1 MRAHQVPS
9 HFLRCHANAVVWY
22 INTQRHC
29 MLWIGQ
35 DHVPVIMTRPPDLSS
50 SLTVLMV
57 ILRGLVP
64 SQASLL
70 VSEVKRSFSRAS
82 FAFEMSSRR
91 KTSLLPSEVN
101 VSQISEQRYQPV
113 RVKTWQWTH
122 QRRKSAAESRAYLF
136 ITILRRRATSL

>member
-1 MRAHQVPS
+1 MQTHQVPS

-22 INTQRHC
+22 INDQHHC
-29 MLWIGQ
+29 MLWIRQ
-35 DHVPVIMTRPPDLSS
+35 DHVPVIMMRPLDLSS
-50 SLTVLMV
+50 SLTALIV

-64 SQASLL
+64 SQTSLL

-91 KTSLLPSEVN
+91 NTSLLPSEVN
-101 VSQISEQRYQPV
+101 VSRIREQRYQPM
-113 RVKTWQWTH
+113 RVKTWQRSH
-122 QRRKSAAESRAYLF
+122 QRRKSAVESRAYLF